1 MESRADQM
9 SMRDMALAV
18 LIVALWG
25 LHVVVIRIGATE
37 IPPLALLSIRFAIVI
52 TFAAFFVKRLPI
64 DKIKAIAL
72 YAFPYLFLHLGT
84 IFIGLRYVEAGIGGL
99 ILQTEVPFAII
110 LGWLFFREK
119 FGLKTTI
126 GLALAFIGVLVIIYK
141 PGQDTGDFSY
151 FGAAMLVASAFFWA
165 VGSLRM
171 RYIDGVDFWS
181 MSFYSHLIALPFVA
195 LLSVFT
201 ESNQVADVIKA
212 DPLTLG
218 FVLFY
223 QTVLMT
229 LCLYWWKG
237 LMVRNHAYQVTVFM
251 LLQPVFSL
259 VFGMWILHE
268 TLDLMTIKGGL
279 ITLLGVG
286 IVTMRKLTKEKQRGI
301 EREEPE
307 C

>member
-1 MESRADQM
+1 M
-9 SMRDMALAV
+9 SLRDMALAV

-52 TFAAFFVKRLPI
+52 TFAAFFVKRLPME
-64 DKIKAIAL
+64 KIKAIAL
-72 YAFPYLFLHLGT
+72 YAFPYLVLHLGT
-84 IFIGLRYVEAGIGGL
+84 IFIGLRYVEAGTGGL

-119 FGLKTTI
+119 FGIKTTA
-126 GLALAFIGVLVIIYK
+126 GLVLAFIGVLIIIYK
-141 PGQDTGDFSY
+141 PGQDTSDFSY
-151 FGAAMLVASAFFWA
+151 FGAGLLVASAFFWA

-181 MSFYSHLIALPFVA
+181 MSFYSHLVALPFVA
-195 LLSVFT
+195 LLSIFT
-201 ESNQVADVIKA
+201 ESNQVADVVGA

-218 FVLFY
+218 LVLFY

-259 VFGMWILHE
+259 IFGMWILHE

-279 ITLLGVG
+279 IALLGVG
-286 IVTMRKLTKEKQRGI
+286 IVTMRKLTKEKKRGI